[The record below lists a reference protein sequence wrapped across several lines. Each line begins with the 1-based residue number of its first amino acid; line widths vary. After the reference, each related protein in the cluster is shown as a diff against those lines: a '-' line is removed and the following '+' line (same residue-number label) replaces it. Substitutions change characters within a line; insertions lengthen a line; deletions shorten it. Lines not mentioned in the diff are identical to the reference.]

1 MLAKMGSIQNPSGG
15 PFEKYDETPS
25 VHSSD
30 LSEHNG
36 LDIEQAPISV
46 TQNRDIEKYPKS
58 LNQPQD
64 VEDSGKGPVTR
75 TSTKSSWKDPG
86 PPPDGGL
93 RAWTQ
98 GVYPPFPSFLSFFLS
113 FFLLFFLSFPSCK
126 SHYTP

>member
-1 MLAKMGSIQNPSGG
+1 MLAKMGSIDNPSGG
-15 PFEKYDETPS
+15 PFEKYVETPS

-46 TQNRDIEKYPKS
+46 TQNRNIEKHPKS

-64 VEDSGKGPVTR
+64 VEYNGKGAVTR

-98 GVYPPFPSFLSFFLS
+98 GVYPPFFFFLTFILFS
-113 FFLLFFLSFPSCK
+113 FILFSFPSCK